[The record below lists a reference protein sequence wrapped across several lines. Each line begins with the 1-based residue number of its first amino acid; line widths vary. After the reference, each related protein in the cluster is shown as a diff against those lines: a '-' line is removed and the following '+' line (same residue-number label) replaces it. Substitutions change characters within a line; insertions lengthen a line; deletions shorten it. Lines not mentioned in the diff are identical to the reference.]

1 MPGCFCL
8 RIGDWIAIPAYTS
21 YVFHIFSN
29 LERLETQE
37 DEKQLLAVAVLSAF
51 VKKWLNGF
59 VCVTVS
65 HAHLVEFA
73 ICTPLYPHVQ
83 WCKIKGC
90 LLRIVGGSR
99 LDILKIGHTTV
110 DVSFS
115 APFFQPYYMQGVPP
129 DFSIRYRD
137 SGFQVL
143 RVGHIPWST
152 IWESPGNDFLVGRW
166 ETLPCDS
173 LIWYN
178 PYSQHSTSFWANKTC
193 VVGGLLSS

>member
-59 VCVTVS
+59 VRVTIS

-73 ICTPLYPHVQ
+73 ICTPLYPRHYTHMCNGV
-83 WCKIKGC
+83 KKK
-90 LLRIVGGSR
+90 R
-99 LDILKIGHTTV
+99 LFTSDCWGVKIGHTTV

-129 DFSIRYRD
+129 DFSIRYWD

-178 PYSQHSTSFWANKTC
+178 PYSQHSTSFWAKKTW